1 MDYLLAFLL
10 VSIVTVLVYSTI
22 DLLVAVN
29 FDFST
34 PYLFLTGNKKI
45 LSLEQELKP
54 TYIAKIE
61 QKEAAGIA
69 YYAVTKNDK
78 YVPAIEYDY
87 DLFPRIRKI
96 SVIKQICRVET
107 RFDEGGTVYTSTNC
121 RSM

>member
-10 VSIVTVLVYSTI
+10 VSIVTILVYSTL

-29 FDFST
+29 FDFSN

-54 TYIAKIE
+54 TYIANIE
-61 QKEAAGIA
+61 QKKAAGIA

-78 YVPAIEYDY
+78 YVPASERDY
-87 DLFPRIRKI
+87 GLFSRIRKS
-96 SVIKQICRVET
+96 SVIKRICRVET
-107 RFDEGGTVYTSTNC
+107 RFDEAGTVYAGTNC